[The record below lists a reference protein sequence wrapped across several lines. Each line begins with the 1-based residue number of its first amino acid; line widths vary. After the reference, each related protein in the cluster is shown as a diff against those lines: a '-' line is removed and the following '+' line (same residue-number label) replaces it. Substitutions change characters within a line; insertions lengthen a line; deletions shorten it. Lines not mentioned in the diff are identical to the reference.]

1 MEKNSKANNFSGTC
15 QKLEVPSDDEI
26 KALNKM
32 RIIKERVRE
41 LKQILADSASGRGD
55 HIQVEKINNELKTL
69 KAEWKEWKDKRDD
82 AETVRMIHL
91 GHVEDEKR

>member
-1 MEKNSKANNFSGTC
+1 MMEKNSKANNFSGTC

-41 LKQILADSASGRGD
+41 LKQILGRTVGSRGFSFR
-55 HIQVEKINNELKTL
+55 
-69 KAEWKEWKDKRDD
+69 KR
-82 AETVRMIHL
+82 R
-91 GHVEDEKR
+91 